1 MRRSARIGLAVAL
14 VAALAALLAAR
25 LLVSTSPGADLRLD
39 EYADKITTGQV
50 ESAAVDSG
58 AGVVTGRIRTDT
70 GGYRYTVRIA
80 PEYAD
85 EMTDKLLAAPNQVQV
100 TASSAGP
107 GLADTILAVL
117 PYVLLAALV
126 AWVVLRSSYGAGL
139 VDRLRRRRSP
149 QHRPDVTFKDVAG
162 LDEAVREL
170 REITDFLA
178 DPAKFAEIGARIP
191 RGVLLY
197 GPPGAGKTLLARA
210 VAGEAGVPFLS
221 LSGSDFVEMFA
232 GVGAA
237 RVRDLFK
244 DAKAAGAAIVFIDE
258 IDAVGRA
265 RGAAGTGGSG
275 DEREQTLN
283 QLLVEM
289 DGFFRSAAIVVMAA
303 TNRPDILDPA
313 LLRPGRFDRHV
324 AVDLPDVNGRRRILE
339 LHAKKVP
346 VTAAVDLDRIARRT
360 AGFSGADLANV
371 VNEAA
376 LLAAREGRKLV
387 RPDDLSEAT
396 ERVLAGPERS
406 RVLSDAERL
415 VTAVHEAGH
424 AICGHVLP
432 VPHRVDKVSIVGRG
446 SALGFTMVLPEDD
459 RMLLTRTEF
468 LDELTVLLGG
478 RAAEE
483 VVLGEP
489 TNGASDDLA
498 RATHKAREM
507 VCRLG
512 MSKKLGPRTFADQ
525 ELDGAAAPLSAE
537 LAAEIDHEI
546 TATVAEAFAAARA
559 IVADRRDIL
568 QAVVTQLLEVESLEG
583 EDLEALLGSRTEFG
597 VLARSDLWP
606 TAPEGGDEHDHTI
619 ASG

>member
-1 MRRSARIGLAVAL
+1 LRRTARIGLAVAL
-14 VAALAALLAAR
+14 VAVLAALLAVR
-25 LLVSTSPGADLRLD
+25 LLESGSPPADIRLD
-39 EYADKITTGQV
+39 EFTDRISAGQV
-50 ESAAVDSG
+50 ESAAVDAG

-70 GGYRYTVRIA
+70 GGYGYTVQIA
-80 PEYAD
+80 PDYAD
-85 EMTDKLLAAPNQVQV
+85 EITDKLLAAPNQVQV
-100 TASSAGP
+100 TAVTSGP
-107 GLADTILAVL
+107 GLADIVLATL
-117 PYVLLAALV
+117 PYVLLAAIV
-126 AWVVLRSSYGAGL
+126 VWVVLRSSGGT
-139 VDRLRRRRSP
+139 RLLARMRRRRVSSD
-149 QHRPDVTFKDVAG
+149 RPDVTFRDVAG

-170 REITDFLA
+170 REITDFLG
-178 DPAKFAEIGARIP
+178 DPAKYAEIGARIP

-197 GPPGAGKTLLARA
+197 GPPGSGKTLLARA
-210 VAGEAGVPFLS
+210 VAGEAGVPFYS
-221 LSGSDFVEMFA
+221 LSGAAFVEMFA

-244 DAKAAGAAIVFIDE
+244 QAKAAGAAIVFIDE
-258 IDAVGRA
+258 IDAVGRVRTA
-265 RGAAGTGGSG
+265 TSGGSG

-289 DGFFRSAAIVVMAA
+289 DGFFRASAIVVMAA

-346 VTAAVDLDRIARRT
+346 VTAAVDLDLVARRT

-376 LLAAREGRKLV
+376 LLAAREGHKLV

-406 RVLSDAERL
+406 RVLSDTERL

-424 AICGHVLP
+424 AVCGHALP
-432 VPHRVDKVSIVGRG
+432 GAHRVDKVSIVGRG
-446 SALGFTMVLPEDD
+446 SALGFTTVLPHDD
-459 RMLLTRTEF
+459 RTLLTRTEY

-498 RATHKAREM
+498 RATRKAREM
-507 VCRLG
+507 VCELG
-512 MSKKLGPRTFADQ
+512 MSAKLGPRTFTGDDADP
-525 ELDGAAAPLSAE
+525 AVAVSAE
-537 LAAEIDHEI
+537 LAAEIDREI
-546 TATVAEAFAAARA
+546 GATVAEAHAAAKA
-559 IVADRRDIL
+559 IVTDRRDIL
-568 QAVVTQLLEVESLEG
+568 DAVVTRLLEVEALEG
-583 EDLEALLGSRTEFG
+583 EDLESLLGSRSELG
-597 VLARSDLWP
+597 LLGRSDLWP
-606 TAPEGGDEHDHTI
+606 AAHEGRT
-619 ASG
+619 